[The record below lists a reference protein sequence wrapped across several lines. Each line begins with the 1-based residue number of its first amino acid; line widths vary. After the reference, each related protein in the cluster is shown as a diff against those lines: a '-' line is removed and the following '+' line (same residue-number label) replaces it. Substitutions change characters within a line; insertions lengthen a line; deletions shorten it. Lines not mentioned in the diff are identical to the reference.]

1 MAESTNSVI
10 ENMVTLSGEPYFD
23 RFDSDQNRTMLLYN
37 HDRPLQSSEL
47 NEQQSIFS
55 YYLGALGNMVANDGD
70 KQEGMDV
77 IQDGLNV
84 TVKSGKVYLAGKV
97 RNFSEQTVAITGVGM
112 EHIGIR
118 LAQNVI
124 TAQMDSS
131 LNDPSESSASAN
143 SAGAD
148 RLEETVLL
156 VANDPAAATLYTFN
170 DGTLFLETKSS
181 MLTKVEDIVARHTY
195 NSFGSYQIGQTKPQA
210 GFDMSVDDNSSDP
223 TNYARLSISQGL
235 AYVRGYEV
243 NKPYTSYLP
252 IRKATD
258 TETITD
264 EQHTYVSGT
273 NTYTL
278 NFPDVSTITTV
289 SAQVQKTVAINH
301 GTANGMDY
309 VTDDVVSID
318 KVYTEGSGGVTYSP
332 SSDYLVS
339 GNSIDWSPNGNEPSL
354 NTSYMVQV
362 TYNVVLTEGKDYSVN
377 NDNQHVSGVCKLTFG
392 LPGSN
397 LIPKAGGVFTTTY
410 DHYLYRADLITID
423 KHGNFAIHE
432 GKPARL
438 AYAAP
443 LVINDPNT
451 LTLGYVLMFP
461 NSAIGSCTN
470 SAVTNLTFADLNDL
484 KARIVNLE
492 YNQVITS
499 LDTQELQNSDTAT
512 LRGIFTDTFTSASK
526 YDGGYNNTSTGTS
539 DPIVANVL
547 FSFDNSY
554 ITTARD
560 EANQKQNILT
570 IDPANSTAVQQSGAG
585 TQISAPYKEVNL
597 ITQQQTTDAINI
609 NPYKFYGVE
618 GKLTL
623 SPSEDQWIDTKVVN
637 VTNTLEGTIAPSNVD
652 RWWSTIVGNGWG
664 NAKPYDQSVWGAS
677 AQSIAQAEA
686 GMHTEAESN
695 QIALANSFSSSDDS
709 SYTTQG
715 GFGDWDT
722 HLVDRQSNTNTIKRS
737 AGSYY
742 TDTQEQYMDTKT
754 ITIHATGLPPQSD
767 NYVLTFGGITCSL
780 TPASGF
786 YTGSKVAGSLKASSD
801 GEVQGTFTIPSHVPC
816 GTVSV
821 VLTNGTYSA
830 TSSYTASGINR
841 TIENITVK
849 YTTKATVSH
858 YAYDP
863 VAQTFQ
869 VAIDCSIRSLDL
881 LMGSKDATAG
891 LHVQV
896 REVSNTGEPTNI
908 VLANEFIPASDVQ
921 VSQNG
926 EASWTH
932 VTLTTP
938 INASAGDQ
946 FAIVVMADSDKYT
959 VWRAKMGRKN
969 SQTGQV
975 IAAKAYN
982 PGIMFE
988 SSNSSYWTGDQDA
1001 SMAFKVNI
1009 ASYTNKTSVVQFKP
1023 VTGLNADQLVLLATC
1038 TTPSNTD
1045 VVWEYKDIFTEGT
1058 KQFAVSPWKA
1068 LNLFSLT
1075 NLQGNAKGILVRA
1088 TLKAK
1093 QYVSPT
1099 IESSGLTLATFA
1111 SLLKGDYV
1119 SLNIDST
1126 EAPFNTIKLSYLQ
1139 ALPPTASARVIPEYS
1154 LDGGGSWKAFTAAPT
1169 ITQANVTYQKVQ
1181 YTQNIGSTAKQIKF
1195 HLRLSTNY
1203 SYMKPLV
1210 KQLVATWS
1218 KQ

>member
-1 MAESTNSVI
+1 MADTNNSVI

-47 NEQQSIFS
+47 NEQQSIFN
-55 YYLGALGNMVANDGD
+55 YYLGTLGNMVANDGD

-84 TVKSGKVYLAGKV
+84 TVKAGKVYLAGKV

-118 LAQNVI
+118 LSQTVI

-131 LNDPSESSASAN
+131 LNDPSQSSASAN

-181 MLTKVEDIVARHTY
+181 MLSKVEDIVASHTY

-210 GFDMSVDDNSSDP
+210 GFDMSVDGNSSDP

-264 EQHTYVSGT
+264 EQHTYVAGT

-278 NFPDVSTITTV
+278 NFPDVSTINTV
-289 SAQVQKTVAINH
+289 SAQVQTTMAINH

-318 KVYTEGSGGVTYSP
+318 KVYTEGTGGVTYSP

-339 GNSIDWSPNGNEPSL
+339 GNSIDWSPSGNEPSL

-362 TYNVVLTEGKDYSVN
+362 TYNVVLTQGKDYSVD

-397 LIPKAGGVFTTTY
+397 LTPKAGGVFTTTY

-461 NSAIGSCTN
+461 NAAIGSCTN

-526 YDGGYNNTSTGTS
+526 YDGGYNNTSTGTA

-570 IDPANSTAVQQSGAG
+570 IDPANSTAVQQGMPG
-585 TQISAPYKEVNL
+585 TQISAPYKEINL
-597 ITQQQTTDAINI
+597 ITQQQTTDAINV
-609 NPYKFYGVE
+609 NPYQFYGAN

-637 VTNTLEGTIAPSNVD
+637 VTDTLKGTIAPSNVD
-652 RWWSTIVGNGWG
+652 RWWATIIGNGWG
-664 NAKPYDQSVWGAS
+664 NAKPYDQSVWGAG

-695 QIALANSFSSSDDS
+695 QIALSNSFSSSDYS
-709 SYTTQG
+709 SYTTHG
-715 GFGDWDT
+715 GFGDWET
-722 HLVDRQSNTNTIKRS
+722 HYLDSRSNTNTIKQS

-742 TDTQEQYMDTKT
+742 TDTQAQYMDTKT

-767 NYVLTFGGITCSL
+767 NYVLNFAGITCSL

-786 YTGSKVAGSLKASSD
+786 YAGSTVSGSLKANSN
-801 GEVQGTFTIPSHVPC
+801 GEVQGTFTIPSNVPC

-821 VLTNGTYSA
+821 VLTNGIYSA

-841 TIENITVK
+841 TIDNVTVK
-849 YTTKATVSH
+849 YTTKTIVSH

-869 VAIDCSIRSLDL
+869 TAIDCSIRSLDL
-881 LMGSKDATAG
+881 LIGSKDTTAG

-896 REVSNTGEPTNI
+896 REVSNTGEPTDI
-908 VLANEFIPASDVQ
+908 VLDNEFIPSSSVN
-921 VSQNG
+921 VSANG
-926 EASWTH
+926 EANWTH
-932 VTLTTP
+932 VTLTNP

-946 FAIVVMADSDKYT
+946 FAIAVIADSPNYT
-959 VWRAKMGRKN
+959 VWRAKIGKKD

-975 IAAKAYN
+975 IASKAYN

-988 SSNSSYWTGDQDA
+988 SSNASYWTGDQDS

-1009 ASYTNKTSVVQFKP
+1009 ASYTNQTSVVQFKP

-1038 TTPSNTD
+1038 ATPSNTD
-1045 VVWEYKDIFTEGT
+1045 VVWEYKDIFTADV

-1075 NLQGNAKGILVRA
+1075 NLQGNAQGILVRA

-1126 EAPFNTIKLSYLQ
+1126 DAPFNTIKLSYLQ

-1154 LDGGGSWKAFTAAPT
+1154 LDGGGSWNAFTATPT

-1181 YTQNIGSTAKQIKF
+1181 YEQNIGSTAKQIKF

-1218 KQ
+1218 NQ

>member
-1 MAESTNSVI
+1 MTDTNNSVI

-55 YYLGALGNMVANDGD
+55 YYLGTLGNMIANDGD

-84 TVKSGKVYLAGKV
+84 TVKAGKVYLAGKV
-97 RNFSEQTVAITGVGM
+97 RSFSEQTVAITGVGM

-118 LAQNVI
+118 LAQKVI

-181 MLTKVEDIVARHTY
+181 MLSKVEDIVANHTY

-210 GFDMSVDDNSSDP
+210 GFDMSVDGKSSDP

-252 IRKATD
+252 VRKATD

-264 EQHTYVSGT
+264 EQHTYVAGT

-289 SAQVQKTVAINH
+289 SAQVQTTVAINH

-309 VTDDVVSID
+309 VTDDVISID
-318 KVYTEGSGGVTYSP
+318 KVYTEGTGGVTYNP

-339 GNSIDWSPNGNEPSL
+339 GNSIDWSPKGNEPSL

-362 TYNVVLTEGKDYSVN
+362 TYNVVLTQGKDYSVN
-377 NDNQHVSGVCKLTFG
+377 NDNQHVNGVCKLTFG
-392 LPGSN
+392 LQGSN
-397 LIPKAGGVFTTTY
+397 LAPKVGGVFTTTY

-423 KHGNFAIHE
+423 KHGSFAIHE

-461 NSAIGSCTN
+461 NATVGSCTN
-470 SAVTNLTFADLNDL
+470 SAVTNLTFTDLNDL
-484 KARIVNLE
+484 KARVVNLE

-499 LDTQELQNSDTAT
+499 LDTQELQNSDTAK

-526 YDGGYNNTSTGTS
+526 YDGGYNNTSTGTA

-560 EANQKQNILT
+560 EANQKQNILK
-570 IDPANSTAVQQSGAG
+570 IDPANSTAVQQGGAG
-585 TQISAPYKEVNL
+585 TQITAPYNEVNL
-597 ITQQQTTDAINI
+597 ITQQQTTGAISV
-609 NPYKFYGVE
+609 NPYEFYGAN

-623 SPSEDQWIDTKVVN
+623 SPREDQWIDTKVVN
-637 VTNTLEGTIAPSNVD
+637 VTDTLNGTIAPSNVD
-652 RWWSTIVGNGWG
+652 RWWATITGNGWG
-664 NAKPYDQSVWGAS
+664 NAKPYDQSVWGTS
-677 AQSIAQAEA
+677 AQNIAQAEA

-695 QIALANSFSSSDDS
+695 RIALDYEFDTSDDS
-709 SYTTQG
+709 SYTTTG
-715 GFGDWDT
+715 GYGDWGT
-722 HLVDRQSNTNTIKRS
+722 HLKSRRYYTDNIKRS

-742 TDTQEQYMDTKT
+742 TDTQAQYMDTKT

-767 NYVLTFGGITCSL
+767 NYALTFGGITCSL

-786 YTGSKVAGSLKASSD
+786 YAGSTVSGSLKANPD
-801 GEVQGTFTIPSHVPC
+801 GEVQGTFTIPSNVPC

-841 TIENITVK
+841 TVENISVK
-849 YTTKATVSH
+849 YTTEETVSH

-869 VAIDCSIRSLDL
+869 TAIDCSIRSLDL
-881 LMGSKDATAG
+881 LMGSKDSTVG

-896 REVSNTGEPTNI
+896 RKVSNTGEPTDI
-908 VLANEFIPASDVQ
+908 VLDNEFIPSSSVN
-921 VSQNG
+921 VSANG
-926 EASWTH
+926 EANWTH
-932 VTLTTP
+932 VTLTNP
-938 INASAGDQ
+938 IEATAGDQ
-946 FAIVVMADSDKYT
+946 FAIIVIADSPNYT
-959 VWRAKMGRKN
+959 VWRAKMGKKETK
-969 SQTGQV
+969 TGQV
-975 IAAKAYN
+975 IATKAYN

-988 SSNSSYWTGDQDA
+988 SSNSSYWTGDQDS
-1001 SMAFKVNI
+1001 SMAFQVNV
-1009 ASYTNKTSVVQFKP
+1009 ASYTNQNSIVQFKP

-1045 VVWEYKDIFTEGT
+1045 VVWEYKDTFTTNT

-1099 IESSGLTLATFA
+1099 IESSGLTLGTFV

-1126 EAPFNTIKLSYLQ
+1126 NAPFNTIKLSYLQ
-1139 ALPPTASARVIPEYS
+1139 ALPPTASARVIPGYS
-1154 LDGGGSWKAFTAAPT
+1154 LDGGGSWNTFTATPT

-1181 YTQNIGSTAKQIKF
+1181 YVQTIGSTAKQIKF

-1218 KQ
+1218 NQ